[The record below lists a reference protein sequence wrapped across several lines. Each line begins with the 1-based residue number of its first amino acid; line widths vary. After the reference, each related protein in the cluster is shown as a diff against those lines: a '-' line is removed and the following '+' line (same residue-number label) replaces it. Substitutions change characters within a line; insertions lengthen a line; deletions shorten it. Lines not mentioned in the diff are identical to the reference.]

1 MVRPEFINSEVERVL
16 GLVQRILDLITNKG
30 ICWGAYSICGGG
42 LANILSKIVNGRLYA
57 EIEDFA
63 NSTVRAL
70 NVHLVHSDGNRGAL
84 NARVAQ
90 IADGVNLV
98 PYYIFRRVTITIA
111 VDHHGG

>member
-1 MVRPEFINSEVERVL
+1 M
-16 GLVQRILDLITNKG
+16 
-30 ICWGAYSICGGG
+30 
-42 LANILSKIVNGRLYA
+42 ANILSKIVNGRLYA

-70 NVHLVHSDGNRGAL
+70 NVHIVHSDGNRGAL

-90 IADGVNLV
+90 ITDGVNLET
-98 PYYIFRRVTITIA
+98 YDIFRSVTSTIA